1 MQIQVT
7 QSRDMEA
14 GYIDLADRPVSH
26 SDELGAGII
35 IDLDELDCVV
45 GVELL
50 SLRRIPTLEM
60 ISSRFHVK
68 AREQGMLRLAL
79 NNLMRMT
86 ATSGFLTV
94 ESQVNAAAVDGRE
107 LEAC

>member
-7 QSRDMEA
+7 RSRDMEA
-14 GYIDLADRPVSH
+14 GYIELAERAVSH
-26 SDELGAGII
+26 SEELGDGII

-50 SLRRIPTLEM
+50 TLRQIPSLKM

-68 AREQGMLRLAL
+68 DSEKDMLSLAL
-79 NNLMRMT
+79 NHLMRMT
-86 ATSGFLTV
+86 ATSGSLTV
-94 ESQVNAAAVDGRE
+94 ESQVSAAAVGGRE